1 MKGWQLSRGA
11 VVLLA
16 GGLLATTAVPASR
29 ADSVRDAQWPL
40 AAYRAESAIW
50 PVSQGDGVTVA
61 VVDTGVLKDHQDLTG
76 QVLAGADFTGE
87 STDGSVDTDGH
98 GTGMASLIA
107 GHGHGAG
114 AGIMGLA
121 PKAKIL
127 PIRITLGENPP
138 SGRSEIAKAIRYA
151 VDHGANV
158 VNMSI
163 GGPVGTDSEE
173 RAAVKYAVAKDVVM
187 VAGTGNETSSVGY
200 PAAFPGVVAVGAVD
214 RNGQLWSKSNVG
226 PETTLVAPGA
236 DIPRASAKS
245 TSGQGIAN
253 GTSDATAYVSA
264 TAALIRAKYP
274 QLSAGQVINRM
285 IKSASAPGDGSAV
298 PSNRYGYG
306 VLAPAKAL
314 EANPAVDS
322 GPRENPLLGRAES
335 QGTVPPPTEEAW
347 ESPEAAAPVADGGNR
362 GVRWVA
368 VGAAGVAGVVAV
380 GGVVAVLVVR
390 GRRRR
395 ERAAAAAYQGYPP
408 PRQG

>member
-1 MKGWQLSRGA
+1 M
-11 VVLLA
+11 VFTA
-16 GGLLATTAVPASR
+16 GGSWQAN
-29 ADSVRDAQWPL
+29 ADSVRDSQWML
-40 AAYRAESAIW
+40 TEYRVETALW
-50 PVSQGDGVTVA
+50 PVSRGDGVTVA
-61 VVDTGVLKDHQDLTG
+61 VIDSGVMKDHPDLTG
-76 QVLAGADFTGE
+76 QVLPGADFSGE
-87 STDGSVDTDGH
+87 STDGTVDAIGH

-107 GHGHGAG
+107 GHGHADK
-114 AGIMGLA
+114 AGIVGIA
-121 PKAKIL
+121 PKARIL
-127 PIRITLGENPP
+127 PVRVKWGE
-138 SGRSEIAKAIRYA
+138 SGMAESAGLSQAIRYA
-151 VDHGANV
+151 VDHGAKV

-163 GGPVGTDSEE
+163 GGYPGDDVAT
-173 RAAVKYAVAKDVVM
+173 RAAVKYAIDKDVVL
-187 VAGTGNETSSVGY
+187 VASTGNGGDQLGPVEY

-214 RNGQLWSKSNVG
+214 RSGVLWGKSTYG
-226 PETTLVAPGA
+226 PQTTLAAPGA
-236 DIPRASAKS
+236 EIPQASAKS
-245 TSGQGIAN
+245 STGYVLAS
-253 GTSDATAYVSA
+253 GTSPATAYVSA

-274 QLSAGQVINRM
+274 SLSAGQVINRM

-306 VLAPAKAL
+306 VLAPGKAL
-314 EANPAVDS
+314 EVNPAVDS
-322 GPRENPLLGRAES
+322 GSRENPLVGRAES
-335 QGTVPPPTEEAW
+335 QGSVPPPSEETW

>member
-1 MKGWQLSRGA
+1 MLAG
-11 VVLLA
+11 VVLAVA
-16 GGLLATTAVPASR
+16 GAGVSR
-29 ADSVRDAQWPL
+29 ADSVRDSQWPL
-40 AAYRAESAIW
+40 ATYRAESAVW

-61 VVDTGVLKDHQDLTG
+61 VIDSGVLKDHRDLTG
-76 QVLAGADFTGE
+76 QVLAGKDFTGAN
-87 STDGSVDTDGH
+87 TDGTVDTNGH

-107 GHGHGAG
+107 GHGHGDG

-127 PIRITLGENPP
+127 PVRIPMEGESLSPQ
-138 SGRSEIAKAIRYA
+138 SELAMAIRYA
-151 VDHGANV
+151 ADHGASV
-158 VNMSI
+158 INMSI
-163 GGPVGTDSEE
+163 GGLSRTDPEE
-173 RAAVKYAVAKDVVM
+173 RAAVKYAVDKDVVL
-187 VAGTGNETSSVGY
+187 VASTGNETSSVLY

-214 RNGQLWSKSNVG
+214 QNGQLWSKSNVG
-226 PETTLVAPGA
+226 PETTLVAPGVE
-236 DIPRASAKS
+236 IPRAGAKS
-245 TSGQGIAN
+245 TSAQGIAN

-314 EANPAVDS
+314 EVNPAVDS

-347 ESPEAAAPVADGGNR
+347 ESPEAAVPVADGGNR